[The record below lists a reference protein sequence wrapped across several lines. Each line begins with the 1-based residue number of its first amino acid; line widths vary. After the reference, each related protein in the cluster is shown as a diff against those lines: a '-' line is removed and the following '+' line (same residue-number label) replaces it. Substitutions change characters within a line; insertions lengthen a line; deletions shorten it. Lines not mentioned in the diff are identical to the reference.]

1 MRMTDIVLKAKRRKQ
16 FVETV
21 KMNDIYLWR
30 IIHARQAH
38 FLLCVEKI
46 RKLEDRGS
54 RRDIN
59 FDYSKSLNTMSQEI
73 LIKI

>member
-1 MRMTDIVLKAKRRKQ
+1 MRITDKVLKAKRRKQ
-16 FVETV
+16 VVETV
-21 KMNDIYLWR
+21 RMNDIYLWR

-38 FLLCVEKI
+38 FLLCVDNI

-54 RRDIN
+54 RGDIN

>member
-1 MRMTDIVLKAKRRKQ
+1 
-16 FVETV
+16 
-21 KMNDIYLWR
+21 MNDIYLWR

-46 RKLEDRGS
+46 RKLEDRVAE
-54 RRDIN
+54 RDIN